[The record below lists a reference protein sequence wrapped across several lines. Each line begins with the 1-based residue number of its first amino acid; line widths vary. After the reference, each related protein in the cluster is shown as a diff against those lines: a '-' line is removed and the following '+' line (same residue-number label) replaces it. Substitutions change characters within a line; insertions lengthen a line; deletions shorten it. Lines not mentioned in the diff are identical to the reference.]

1 MPKLDQ
7 DFIRLPQP
15 VTVSFA
21 LEPVRN
27 ILNSFCLIARREEL
41 PGVDA
46 WVTHTAAALT
56 PAQLHANGVVCE
68 GLYFAIQPDRVY
80 PDFPA
85 YLEGLETQD
94 PRVLR
99 DRLFEAYARF
109 ARSKAPERGDTAPLP
124 SREALLASPE
134 VFLAYEKKI
143 FPHLFSD
150 ADIQTEIEAHALLND
165 PPAMQKLMVSHLR
178 DMWDRFM
185 AAEWE
190 RVRPMLQ
197 ESVDAFQQLDLA
209 GQTPVEIACAI
220 SPALGE
226 EHLAKALAQAER
238 VVFVPSAHQG
248 PYAGKSTGE
257 HEVVVFFGAR
267 LPEGAASRSP
277 ALTRSELLVRLN
289 ALADDARLSILNLL
303 AEHDELCAQDIMTRL
318 GLSQSAA
325 SRHLRQLS
333 ATGYLVERRREG
345 AKCYRLNRDRF
356 QNTIR
361 ALEQFVSKT

>member
-7 DFIRLPQP
+7 DFIKLPQP

-27 ILNSFCLIARREEL
+27 ILNSFCLIARHEEL

-46 WVTHTAAALT
+46 WVTHTVAALT
-56 PAQLHANGVVCE
+56 PAQLHTNVVVCE
-68 GLYFAIQPDRVY
+68 GLHYAIQPGQVY

-85 YLEGLETQD
+85 YLKGLEVQE
-94 PRVLR
+94 PCVLR

-109 ARSKAPERGDTAPLP
+109 ARSKALERGDIAPLP
-124 SREALLASPE
+124 GHEALLADRE
-134 VFLAYEKKI
+134 VFLAYEKKF
-143 FPHLFSD
+143 FPNLSD
-150 ADIQTEIEAHALLND
+150 AEIQIETEAYALLKD
-165 PPAMQKLMVSHLR
+165 PPAMQKLIVSHLR
-178 DMWDRFM
+178 AMWDRFM

-209 GQTPVEIACAI
+209 GQTPVEIARVI
-220 SPALGE
+220 SPALDE
-226 EHLAKALAQAER
+226 EHFAKFLAHVER
-238 VVFVPSAHQG
+238 VFFAPSAHQG
-248 PYAGKSTGE
+248 PYAGKTTGE
-257 HEVVVFFGAR
+257 HEIVVFFGAR
-267 LPEGAASRSP
+267 LPEGASTRSP

-303 AEHDELCAQDIMTRL
+303 AEHNELCAQDIMTLL

-345 AKCYRLNRDRF
+345 AKCYRLNHDRF

-361 ALEQFVSKT
+361 ALEQFVNKA

>member
-1 MPKLDQ
+1 MPKFDQ

-27 ILNSFCLIARREEL
+27 ILNSFCLIAKLEEL

-56 PAQLHANGVVCE
+56 PAQLHTHVVVCE
-68 GLYFAIQPDRVY
+68 GLYFAIQPDRAY

-85 YLEGLETQD
+85 YLAGLEAQE
-94 PRVLR
+94 PRLLR
-99 DRLFEAYARF
+99 DRLFEAYARI
-109 ARSKAPERGDTAPLP
+109 ARSKALKRDDTAPLP
-124 SREALLASPE
+124 GREALLASLE
-134 VFLAYEKKI
+134 AFLAFEKQS
-143 FPHLFSD
+143 FSHFSD
-150 ADIQTEIEAHALLND
+150 IDIPIETEAHALLND
-165 PPAMQKLMVSHLR
+165 PPAMQKLIVSHLR

-209 GQTPVEIACAI
+209 GQTPVEIARAI
-220 SPALGE
+220 NPALGE
-226 EHLAKALAQAER
+226 GHLAEILAQAER

-248 PYAGKSTGE
+248 PYAGKFTGE

-267 LPEGAASRSP
+267 LPEGASTRSP

-361 ALEQFVSKT
+361 ALEQFVDKA

>member
-7 DFIRLPQP
+7 DFIKLPQP

-27 ILNSFCLIARREEL
+27 ILNSFCLIARHEEL

-56 PAQLHANGVVCE
+56 PAQLHTNALVCE
-68 GLYFAIQPDRVY
+68 GLFFAIQPDRAY

-85 YLEGLETQD
+85 YLAGVEAQD
-94 PRVLR
+94 PRGLR
-99 DRLFEAYARF
+99 DRLFEGYARL
-109 ARSKAPERGDTAPLP
+109 ARSKALERGDTAPLP
-124 SREALLASPE
+124 GRDALLASLE
-134 VFLAYEKKI
+134 AFLAFEKQS
-143 FPHLFSD
+143 FSHLSI
-150 ADIQTEIEAHALLND
+150 DIPIETEAHALLND
-165 PPAMQKLMVSHLR
+165 PPAMQKLIVSHLH
-178 DMWDRFM
+178 DMWGRFM

-209 GQTPVEIACAI
+209 GQTPVEIARAI
-220 SPALGE
+220 SPALSE
-226 EHLAKALAQAER
+226 EYLAKYLAQAEK

-267 LPEGAASRSP
+267 LPEGASTRSP

-289 ALADDARLSILNLL
+289 ALADDTRLSILNLL
-303 AEHDELCAQDIMTRL
+303 AEHDELCAQDIMTLL

-345 AKCYRLNRDRF
+345 AKCYVLNRDRF
-356 QNTIR
+356 QNMIR
-361 ALEQFVSKT
+361 ALEQFVDKA